1 MPGKS
6 CGCTGKSKQ
15 SPHRGTEGTERIV
28 LSTEERLNVL
38 HMQKRKHLWKE
49 TKIDT
54 FIIKRCVVGLRK
66 KTIKTEKKNF
76 GINIGQRR
84 SVSCVVKI

>member
-28 LSTEERLNVL
+28 LSTEERLNFL
-38 HMQKRKHLWKE
+38 QMQKNGNIFGKKQKSTRLSS
-49 TKIDT
+49 
-54 FIIKRCVVGLRK
+54 RCVAGLRK
-66 KTIKTEKKNF
+66 KKPLKQKK
-76 GINIGQRR
+76 I
-84 SVSCVVKI
+84 SV